1 MYNLLE
7 YLTFILIKEII
18 FITNYVIMESLIIP
32 KNDLA
37 LRIKVDTIKSK
48 IVERISKFDNL
59 QSYRNNQELIVLIC
73 NSIEHLTRGIKIN
86 KLDLAISICD
96 NLFINLTDEEKDKIK
111 DTINFIH
118 QNGFIKKI
126 PYYKLF
132 CITLVEYFKSK
143 KKL

>member
-1 MYNLLE
+1 
-7 YLTFILIKEII
+7 
-18 FITNYVIMESLIIP
+18 MESLIVP

-37 LRIKVDTIKSK
+37 LKIKIDNIKSK

-59 QSYRNNQELIVLIC
+59 QSYRNNQEIIVLIC
-73 NSIEHLTRGIKIN
+73 NSIEHLVSKGTKID
-86 KLDLAISICD
+86 KLDLAIRICND
-96 NLFINLTDEEKDKIK
+96 LFVNLTDEEKENIK
-111 DTINFIH
+111 SIINFIH

-143 KKL
+143 KKA

>member
-1 MYNLLE
+1 
-7 YLTFILIKEII
+7 
-18 FITNYVIMESLIIP
+18 MESLIVP

-37 LRIKVDTIKSK
+37 LKIKIDSIKSK
-48 IVERISKFDNL
+48 IIERISKFDNL

-96 NLFINLTDEEKDKIK
+96 NLFVNLTDEEKVKITE
-111 DTINFIH
+111 TINFIH
-118 QNGFIKKI
+118 QNGFIKRI

-132 CITLVEYFKSK
+132 CISAFEYFKSK
-143 KKL
+143 KKV

>member
-1 MYNLLE
+1 
-7 YLTFILIKEII
+7 
-18 FITNYVIMESLIIP
+18 MESLITP

-37 LRIKVDTIKSK
+37 LKIKTDSIRTK
-48 IVERISKFDNL
+48 IIERVSKFENL
-59 QSYRNNQELIVLIC
+59 QSYRSNQELLVLIC
-73 NSIEHLTRGIKIN
+73 NSIEHLVSKGTKIS

-96 NLFINLTDEEKDKIK
+96 NLFLDLTDEEKVKIK

-143 KKL
+143 KKA